1 MTSVLHNSFLTTQGQ
16 RSRASHIISG
26 LRPSLTII
34 SMRSSRQASTS
45 LQQIFTHSGQWSLT
59 PLSVLSVPQT
69 TTGIPHRGSRKHAL
83 SGPRSPGDNRP
94 APAYSI
100 TPVPLARCPLTCMKV
115 VQRSQVASLRALVML
130 PASTQHGASVTVV
143 VSSPLAREA
152 AAMINTSSMV

>member
-1 MTSVLHNSFLTTQGQ
+1 MTCVLHNSFPTTQGQ
-16 RSRASHIISG
+16 RNSASHIISG
-26 LRPSLTII
+26 LRPSLPII
-34 SMRSSRQASTS
+34 SMRSSMQASTS

-69 TTGIPHRGSRKHAL
+69 TTGIPHRGSRTHAL

-100 TPVPLARCPLTCMKV
+100 TPVPARCPLTCMKV

-130 PASTQHGASVTVV
+130 PASTQQGASATVV

-152 AAMINTSSMV
+152 PIMNNTSSMV